1 MDHVPTQPSLSM
13 SDSGIR
19 RVGLS
24 FWSWLKYRIIPRMA
38 PRKHSAEDKVDPS
51 QVVWR
56 GFMTAITLA
65 ITTMTGYIAAHTSTN
80 DNSEIKASIADIKR
94 EVGALKEQ
102 VNQTTSNVALITA
115 LLKGAEHPLHL

>member
-1 MDHVPTQPSLSM
+1 
-13 SDSGIR
+13 
-19 RVGLS
+19 
-24 FWSWLKYRIIPRMA
+24 
-38 PRKHSAEDKVDPS
+38 
-51 QVVWR
+51 
-56 GFMTAITLA
+56 MTAITLA